1 MNLSTCSIYSRE
13 YLKSPREEFDKALR
27 INKNGKVEYQLTAYD
42 ESKLIEY
49 DLKLQLKKYYEEA
62 TEKYAMLKNIDSY
75 SPDKIGDFFVEPI
88 IFEKSE
94 YERSELVRK
103 GEKREVPIQLKDLI
117 QSEDNILF
125 IGKKESGKTTILQRF
140 GIFHACIE
148 SKYIP
153 VYIDMMKLNKG
164 KDRIFLACQNFVFNN
179 ISSDMS
185 ITKNQIRNML
195 LNGKLICLFD
205 NINISNVDHCLWIQN
220 FVRAFPDNR
229 FIFSCEEKFYQTYT
243 LKELPQFGA
252 EYKSVYLE
260 YFGRRQVREMVTKWG
275 EGKSGFNANEMT
287 QRIVTYCSNIHF
299 AMTPFNIAVFMTIWD
314 VDRNFVPVNEGKV
327 MRTYLETVL
336 DKFSAEDFQR
346 SKYDYDVKQHFLG
359 YLAYA
364 MCQKDEYF
372 FSIDEFNNLVDKY
385 HDKKGFKKSE
395 SKFDVIFFEKNI
407 LCINGTCVYFS
418 NTSIMEYCLA
428 SYAISEPTL
437 YELMTAKGNRSNFI
451 HELSFYSGIIP
462 DCSKLLNSLNDEI
475 TSTILEN
482 MDILVEIEKL
492 SINLE
497 FDIKKD
503 TFKEAI
509 INNRYSIEEVDEL
522 TELKTFDQEH
532 SPMKIS
538 KINSVEE
545 SESFMDLLLI
555 YGNVIKN
562 AEIVDKEQKKIHLEN
577 YILGMNFQFGL
588 IMKEFAAYLT
598 SKTKED
604 LPDEIKGKYPNLT
617 DEEYEKMKQDTL
629 ELIKIV
635 LPIAIQ
641 FNIANNVGSPKLEI
655 VISELIQAYKDRK
668 FTRFMLSFL
677 FCDIGNGSVKTFLMN
692 YIEEE
697 TSPDILK
704 LILVKLGFYYNIWYF
719 GKNAYMDEMLLD
731 LITETQIKLSG
742 QKSLLLNMNKGEYKK
757 QIKRR
762 YDTQRKELVG

>member
-482 MDILVEIEKL
+482 MDILDEIEKL

-719 GKNAYMDEMLLD
+719 GKDAYMDEMLLD

>member
-1 MNLSTCSIYSRE
+1 
-13 YLKSPREEFDKALR
+13 
-27 INKNGKVEYQLTAYD
+27 
-42 ESKLIEY
+42 
-49 DLKLQLKKYYEEA
+49 
-62 TEKYAMLKNIDSY
+62 
-75 SPDKIGDFFVEPI
+75 
-88 IFEKSE
+88 
-94 YERSELVRK
+94 
-103 GEKREVPIQLKDLI
+103 
-117 QSEDNILF
+117 
-125 IGKKESGKTTILQRF
+125 
-140 GIFHACIE
+140 
-148 SKYIP
+148 
-153 VYIDMMKLNKG
+153 
-164 KDRIFLACQNFVFNN
+164 
-179 ISSDMS
+179 
-185 ITKNQIRNML
+185 
-195 LNGKLICLFD
+195 
-205 NINISNVDHCLWIQN
+205 
-220 FVRAFPDNR
+220 
-229 FIFSCEEKFYQTYT
+229 
-243 LKELPQFGA
+243 
-252 EYKSVYLE
+252 
-260 YFGRRQVREMVTKWG
+260 
-275 EGKSGFNANEMT
+275 
-287 QRIVTYCSNIHF
+287 
-299 AMTPFNIAVFMTIWD
+299 
-314 VDRNFVPVNEGKV
+314 
-327 MRTYLETVL
+327 
-336 DKFSAEDFQR
+336 
-346 SKYDYDVKQHFLG
+346 
-359 YLAYA
+359 
-364 MCQKDEYF
+364 
-372 FSIDEFNNLVDKY
+372 
-385 HDKKGFKKSE
+385 
-395 SKFDVIFFEKNI
+395 
-407 LCINGTCVYFS
+407 
-418 NTSIMEYCLA
+418 MEYCLA

-482 MDILVEIEKL
+482 MDILDEIEKL

-668 FTRFMLSFL
+668 FTRFMLL
-677 FCDIGNGSVKTFLMN
+677 
-692 YIEEE
+692 
-697 TSPDILK
+697 
-704 LILVKLGFYYNIWYF
+704 
-719 GKNAYMDEMLLD
+719 
-731 LITETQIKLSG
+731 
-742 QKSLLLNMNKGEYKK
+742 
-757 QIKRR
+757 
-762 YDTQRKELVG
+762 